1 MAAKSPTMSV
11 KSREMIGNEQF
22 SQRREVFGKHDT
34 VFLPPASPV
43 PASYRDVEPIVTSNH
58 GKTTANF
65 KRNAP
70 GYSSMRESRTEERVF
85 DFRPRK
91 YSDNFTSELN
101 QSDDVEY
108 RHTMTERTRRL
119 SKLRRDFMTSN
130 IHEPGS
136 TSPFSRSGTRASM
149 PANST
154 APLKY
159 KIESPNLY
167 KFPFAEPYLTPT
179 PVRKVIVDL
188 GSPDVE
194 STGKE
199 NRDPEKT
206 RHLSL
211 SNHETP
217 SKLEQQK
224 LFEEILK
231 RYSPQRKPIDWE
243 LPPTKPR
250 VVASVPKSNSS
261 MADSIDS
268 GDKKVDDK
276 TEKGDDD
283 VFEKKQNGE
292 VAPAVLSE
300 NSVDEKPSE
309 KSDNNPVEVKA
320 EVIQNGPES
329 LSTDVAAA
337 KESDSK
343 TSQSELDEKQDQV
356 PELST
361 IQRQIS
367 RDSAKKPPMDKIIDL
382 SIPALI
388 QKMTAEGENL
398 EISTKQKKVKR
409 KRSFLDKLLGRKK
422 DK

>member
-11 KSREMIGNEQF
+11 KSREMIGEEQF

-43 PASYRDVEPIVTSNH
+43 PTSYRDVEPIVTSNH

-65 KRNAP
+65 KRNTP
-70 GYSSMRESRTEERVF
+70 GYSSMRESRTDERVF

-91 YSDNFTSELN
+91 YSDNFTSEVN

-130 IHEPGS
+130 LHEPGS
-136 TSPFSRSGTRASM
+136 TSPFNRSGTRASM
-149 PANST
+149 PANSSS
-154 APLKY
+154 PLKY

-167 KFPFAEPYLTPT
+167 KFPFAEPYSTPT
-179 PVRKVIVDL
+179 PVRRVVVDL
-188 GSPDVE
+188 GPADE
-194 STGKE
+194 NGGKE
-199 NRDPEKT
+199 NQDPERV
-206 RHLSL
+206 RHQSL
-211 SNHETP
+211 SGQDTP
-217 SKLEQQK
+217 SRLDQQK

-261 MADSIDS
+261 VADSIDS
-268 GDKKVDDK
+268 ADKKGYDK
-276 TEKGDDD
+276 NEKTGDDD

-300 NSVDEKPSE
+300 NPVE
-309 KSDNNPVEVKA
+309 KSSENPVEVKA

-329 LSTDVAAA
+329 LSAGAT
-337 KESDSK
+337 KENESK
-343 TSQSELDEKQDQV
+343 TSQSELDEKQDEV
-356 PELST
+356 PELSQ
-361 IQRQIS
+361 IQRQVIKEGP
-367 RDSAKKPPMDKIIDL
+367 KKPPLEIVDL

-398 EISTKQKKVKR
+398 ENTNKKQKKVKR